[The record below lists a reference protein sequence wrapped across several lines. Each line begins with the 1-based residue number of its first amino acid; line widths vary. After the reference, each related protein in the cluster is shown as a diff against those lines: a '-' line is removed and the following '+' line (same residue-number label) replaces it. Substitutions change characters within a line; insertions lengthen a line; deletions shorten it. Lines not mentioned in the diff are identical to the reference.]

1 MPERRDYERI
11 DLEGNV
17 SFKVIDTPLD
27 IFEAYLDNISFGGFA
42 MYSAQKQ
49 KADSLIEFKL
59 TTQALDQ
66 PLLGKGKIRYV
77 ALPPAY
83 RTQIFTMGVE
93 FVEAN
98 KDLVTYLIKRLQLK
112 IANAAKA
119 KQKSNPVDFMP
130 Y

>member
-1 MPERRDYERI
+1 MPERRNYERI
-11 DLEGNV
+11 DLEGNI
-17 SFKVIDTPLD
+17 SFKVIDTPLA

-49 KADSLIEFKL
+49 AADSLIEFKL

-66 PLLGKGKIRYV
+66 PLLGKGKIMYV
-77 ALPPAY
+77 ALPAY